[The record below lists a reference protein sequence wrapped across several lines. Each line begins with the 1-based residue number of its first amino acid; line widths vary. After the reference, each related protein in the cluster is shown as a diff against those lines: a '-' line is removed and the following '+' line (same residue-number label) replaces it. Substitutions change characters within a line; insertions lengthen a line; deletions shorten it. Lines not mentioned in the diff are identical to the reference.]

1 MCLAPNF
8 SRKHWSGLKVLT
20 VGKRSS
26 LFCQRVND
34 GEKDII
40 LTTRFISILTSVAL
54 FR

>member
-1 MCLAPNF
+1 MCLTPNF

-20 VGKRSS
+20 VDKRSS
-26 LFCQRVND
+26 LFCHRVND
-34 GEKDII
+34 GEKDI